1 MNLWFRERGNIRD
14 YCLMKKKFSQL
25 SYLNKERIQILIYF
39 KGKSINTTENI
50 DVQFLNSAVVS
61 GKVLVV

>member
-1 MNLWFRERGNIRD
+1 
-14 YCLMKKKFSQL
+14 MKKKFSQL